1 MELSHSV
8 LHNAPM
14 SRENDRKE
22 STYSILILKVLD
34 QLQKVTGKL
43 TKADLER
50 VVRSGPK
57 RDIQERRFNEKRN
70 EKCSQ

>member
-1 MELSHSV
+1 M

-14 SRENDRKE
+14 SRENDKE

-34 QLQKVTGKL
+34 QLQKATGKL

>member
-1 MELSHSV
+1 MSKRLSHSV

-34 QLQKVTGKL
+34 QLPKATGKL
-43 TKADLER
+43 KKADLER

-57 RDIQERRFNEKRN
+57 IDIQERRFNEKRN
-70 EKCSQ
+70 EK